1 MIFKPKVTT
10 GGFGVGLA
18 HPMILVAIAAFGFLA
33 CDGGT
38 ADNTTRAAR
47 IALGSTDPN
56 ITWIR
61 TLADLRNM
69 RLNLNGNYKLANN
82 IDASSTSTSAFVPV
96 GGIFNAFFGTFD
108 GGTFTISN
116 LHITGADNTGLFGSA
131 INAVLKNIHL
141 NNVTVKGSQ
150 ATGAIA
156 GFLQNTQLSKS
167 YVTGIVT
174 GTSSPDAPD
183 APVGMAVGI
192 AATSTVITQCYA
204 TGTVNGVANPIGG
217 FVGRAQS
224 FGIADTGGVDPTVF
238 IQEVFTNVNVNP
250 NIPTT
255 PGNIVAGGL
264 VGFVQGAWI
273 QDINV
278 VGSVRGRG
286 AAGGVL
292 GYVVNDDPASV
303 ATMFR
308 QAVYR
313 GNVTVSAGV
322 DPAGTMGF
330 RTGTFL
336 RCTDTF
342 YNIEADRGVPIATD
356 DITCNTG
363 YTTDQL
369 RAPHPD
375 PNRLIT
381 PYINGQLITQAGID
395 GPPYF
400 EQCKLASGSDGDW
413 GFGATTC
420 PDSPPQVWALNS
432 STEYCTLVNIPNP
445 SVQPK

>member
-1 MIFKPKVTT
+1 MADSSP
-10 GGFGVGLA
+10 
-18 HPMILVAIAAFGFLA
+18 LV
-33 CDGGT
+33 
-38 ADNTTRAAR
+38 AR

-61 TLADLRNM
+61 NLTDLRNM
-69 RLNLNGNYKLANN
+69 RLNLNGNYKLAND

-108 GGTFTISN
+108 GNGFAINN

-174 GTSSPDAPD
+174 GTSAPDAPD

-204 TGTVNGVANPIGG
+204 TGAVNGVANPIGG

-224 FGIADTGGVDPTVF
+224 FGFPETGGVDPTVY
-238 IQEVFTNVNVNP
+238 IQEVFTNVNVSP
-250 NIPTT
+250 SIP
-255 PGNIVAGGL
+255 PSAGNIVAGGL
-264 VGFVQGAWI
+264 VGSVQGASI
-273 QDINV
+273 QDIYV
-278 VGSVRGRG
+278 VGSVRGHG
-286 AAGGVL
+286 VAGGVL
-292 GYVVNDDPASV
+292 GYVINDDPSSV
-303 ATMFR
+303 ATLFR
-308 QAVYR
+308 QAVYI
-313 GNVTVSAGV
+313 GNVTVSAGA
-322 DPAGTMGF
+322 DPAGTIGF

-342 YNIEADRGVPIATD
+342 YNIEADRGVRFAATED
-356 DITCNTG
+356 VTCNVG
-363 YTTDQL
+363 YTTNQL

-381 PYINGQLITQAGID
+381 PYINGELVTQATID
-395 GPPYF
+395 GPPFF

-413 GFGATTC
+413 VFGATTC
-420 PDSPPQVWALNS
+420 PDAPPQVWALNS

-445 SVQPK
+445 GVQPK